1 MDNNIDF
8 IVVQIT
14 QHPLTHVPPKLNSEL
29 TFWHSDDTTVL
40 EHLLPSEISYYGP
53 LLNVIIKEKSYH
65 IHDYQVLFACSGH
78 THKLWSSPELGEVQF
93 VLEEL

>member
-53 LLNVIIKEKSYH
+53 KKSHIIYMITKFCLHAVVTHISYDH
-65 IHDYQVLFACSGH
+65 HQN
-78 THKLWSSPELGEVQF
+78 
-93 VLEEL
+93 